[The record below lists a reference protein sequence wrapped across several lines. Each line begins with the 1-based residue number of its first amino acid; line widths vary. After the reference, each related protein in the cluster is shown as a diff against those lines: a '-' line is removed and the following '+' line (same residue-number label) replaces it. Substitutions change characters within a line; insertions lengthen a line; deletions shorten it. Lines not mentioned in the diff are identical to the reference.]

1 MQFIIDTTLLILI
14 QYVKL
19 MNVVEYQK
27 HNKALEASP
36 EYQHILSEV
45 MWEVNTQFVKEII
58 AQEERWLSYKVEEE
72 PIEDDDPIMVE
83 FFKTL
88 RADNKAQDEIRKKR
102 IEEAKELLPTDPT
115 RAAQLLSKLGS
126 CHTLWSLQ
134 KTILKEK
141 YGITWYTPAELHPD
155 IRYD

>member
-1 MQFIIDTTLLILI
+1 MEEIKTLEELRA
-14 QYVKL
+14 Y
-19 MNVVEYQK
+19 
-27 HNKALEASP
+27 NKALEQSP
-36 EYQHILSEV
+36 EYQRILPEV
-45 MWEVNTQFVKEII
+45 MKEVNTRYVLEEIEY
-58 AQEERWLSYKVEEE
+58 EEQRLFYAVEEE

-88 RADNKAQDEIRKKR
+88 RADLKAQDELRKKR
-102 IEEAKELLPTDPT
+102 IEEAKKLLPTDPA
-115 RAAQLLSKLGS
+115 RAAELLSQLGS

>member
-1 MQFIIDTTLLILI
+1 MSTRDEKSIEELRA
-14 QYVKL
+14 Y
-19 MNVVEYQK
+19 
-27 HNKALEASP
+27 NKALEQSP
-36 EYQHILSEV
+36 EYQRILPEV

-72 PIEDDDPIMVE
+72 PIEDDDPIIVE

-134 KTILKEK
+134 KQILKEK

>member
-1 MQFIIDTTLLILI
+1 MDNAEIKSLEELRA
-14 QYVKL
+14 Y
-19 MNVVEYQK
+19 
-27 HNKALEASP
+27 NKALEHSP
-36 EYQHILSEV
+36 KYQRILPEV

-72 PIEDDDPIMVE
+72 PIEDDDPFLKI
-83 FFKTL
+83 L
-88 RADNKAQDEIRKKR
+88 RADLKAQDELRKKR

-141 YGITWYTPAELHPD
+141 YDITWYTPAELHPD

>member
-1 MQFIIDTTLLILI
+1 MELKEKQLSNNILE
-14 QYVKL
+14 QSS
-19 MNVVEYQK
+19 EYQR
-27 HNKALEASP
+27 
-36 EYQHILSEV
+36 ILPEV

-58 AQEERWLSYKVEEE
+58 AQEERWQSYKVEEE

-88 RADNKAQDEIRKKR
+88 RADLKAQDELRKKQ
-102 IEEAKELLPTDPT
+102 IEEAKELLPTDPA
-115 RAAQLLSKLGS
+115 RAAELLSQLGS
-126 CHTLWSLQ
+126 CHTLWSL
-134 KTILKEK
+134 KKAILKEK

>member
-1 MQFIIDTTLLILI
+1 MNKTSLD
-14 QYVKL
+14 KL
-19 MNVVEYQK
+19 RVQ
-27 HNKALEASP
+27 NKALERSP
-36 EYQHILSEV
+36 EYQSILPEV

-88 RADNKAQDEIRKKR
+88 RADLKAQDELRKKQ
-102 IEEAKELLPTDPT
+102 IEEAKKLLPTDPA
-115 RAAQLLSKLGS
+115 RAAELLSQLGS

-134 KTILKEK
+134 KQILKEK
-141 YGITWYTPAELHPD
+141 YGITWYTPAELNPD
-155 IRYD
+155 VKFD

>member
-1 MQFIIDTTLLILI
+1 MSTRNEKSIEELCA
-14 QYVKL
+14 Y
-19 MNVVEYQK
+19 
-27 HNKALEASP
+27 NKVLERSP
-36 EYQHILSEV
+36 EYQSILPEV

-72 PIEDDDPIMVE
+72 PIEDDDPIIVE

>member
-1 MQFIIDTTLLILI
+1 MNNDKSSNTISSSNESCISIEELQAYNKDLEHSPKYQRIL
-14 QYVKL
+14 
-19 MNVVEYQK
+19 
-27 HNKALEASP
+27 P
-36 EYQHILSEV
+36 EV

-72 PIEDDDPIMVE
+72 PIEDDDPIIVE

-141 YGITWYTPAELHPD
+141 YGITWYTHAELHPD

>member
-1 MQFIIDTTLLILI
+1 MDNAEIKSLEELRA
-14 QYVKL
+14 Y
-19 MNVVEYQK
+19 
-27 HNKALEASP
+27 NKALEHSP
-36 EYQHILSEV
+36 KYQRILPEV

-72 PIEDDDPIMVE
+72 PIEDDDPIIVE
-83 FFKTL
+83 FFKSL

-141 YGITWYTPAELHPD
+141 YGITWYTPAELNPD
-155 IRYD
+155 VKFD

>member
-1 MQFIIDTTLLILI
+1 MDNAEIKSLEELRA
-14 QYVKL
+14 Y
-19 MNVVEYQK
+19 
-27 HNKALEASP
+27 NKALERSP
-36 EYQHILSEV
+36 EYQRILPEV

-58 AQEERWLSYKVEEE
+58 AQEERWLSYEVEEE

-88 RADNKAQDEIRKKR
+88 REDLKAQDELRKKR
-102 IEEAKELLPTDPT
+102 IEEAKKLLPTDPT

-141 YGITWYTPAELHPD
+141 YDITWYTPAELHPD

>member
-1 MQFIIDTTLLILI
+1 
-14 QYVKL
+14 
-19 MNVVEYQK
+19 MNTIEELQAY
-27 HNKALEASP
+27 NKVLEGSP
-36 EYQHILSEV
+36 EYQLILPEV

-88 RADNKAQDEIRKKR
+88 RADLKAQDELRKKR
-102 IEEAKELLPTDPT
+102 IEEAKELLPTDPA
-115 RAAQLLSKLGS
+115 RAAELLSQLGS

>member
-1 MQFIIDTTLLILI
+1 MSTRDEKSIEELRA
-14 QYVKL
+14 Y
-19 MNVVEYQK
+19 
-27 HNKALEASP
+27 NKALEHSP
-36 EYQHILSEV
+36 EYQSILPEV
-45 MWEVNTQFVKEII
+45 MVNTQFVKEII

-88 RADNKAQDEIRKKR
+88 RADLKAQDELRKKR
-102 IEEAKELLPTDPT
+102 IEEAKELLPTDPA
-115 RAAQLLSKLGS
+115 RAVELLSKLGS

-134 KTILKEK
+134 KQILKEK

-155 IRYD
+155 IKYD

>member
-1 MQFIIDTTLLILI
+1 
-14 QYVKL
+14 
-19 MNVVEYQK
+19 MNDELFEYQK
-27 HNKALEASP
+27 HNKVLETSS
-36 EYQHILSEV
+36 EYQRILPEV

-88 RADNKAQDEIRKKR
+88 RADLKAQDELRKKR
-102 IEEAKELLPTDPT
+102 IEEAKELLPTDPAP
-115 RAAQLLSKLGS
+115 AAELLSKLGS

>member
-1 MQFIIDTTLLILI
+1 
-14 QYVKL
+14 
-19 MNVVEYQK
+19 MNDELFEYQK
-27 HNKALEASP
+27 HNKVLETSS
-36 EYQHILSEV
+36 EYQRILPEV

-88 RADNKAQDEIRKKR
+88 RADLKAQDELRKKR
-102 IEEAKELLPTDPT
+102 IEEAKELLPTDPA
-115 RAAQLLSKLGS
+115 RAAELLSQLGS

-134 KTILKEK
+134 KQILKEK

>member
-1 MQFIIDTTLLILI
+1 
-14 QYVKL
+14 
-19 MNVVEYQK
+19 
-27 HNKALEASP
+27 
-36 EYQHILSEV
+36 
-45 MWEVNTQFVKEII
+45 
-58 AQEERWLSYKVEEE
+58 VEEE
-72 PIEDDDPIMVE
+72 PIEDDDPIIVE

-134 KTILKEK
+134 KQILKEK
-141 YGITWYTPAELHPD
+141 YGITWYTPAELNPD
-155 IRYD
+155 VKFD

>member
-1 MQFIIDTTLLILI
+1 MSTRDEKSIEELRA
-14 QYVKL
+14 Y
-19 MNVVEYQK
+19 
-27 HNKALEASP
+27 NKALEHSP
-36 EYQHILSEV
+36 EYQSILPEV

-88 RADNKAQDEIRKKR
+88 RADLKAQDELRKKR
-102 IEEAKELLPTDPT
+102 IEEAKELLPTDPA
-115 RAAQLLSKLGS
+115 RAVELLSKPGS

-134 KTILKEK
+134 KQILKEK
-141 YGITWYTPAELHPD
+141 YGITWYTPAELNPD
-155 IRYD
+155 VKFD

>member
-1 MQFIIDTTLLILI
+1 MSTRDEKSIEELRA
-14 QYVKL
+14 Y
-19 MNVVEYQK
+19 
-27 HNKALEASP
+27 NKALEQSP
-36 EYQHILSEV
+36 EYQRILPEV

-72 PIEDDDPIMVE
+72 PIEDDDPIIVE

-126 CHTLWSLQ
+126 CHTLWALQ
-134 KTILKEK
+134 KRILKEK
-141 YGITWYTPAELHPD
+141 YGITWYTPAELNPD
-155 IRYD
+155 VKFD

>member
-1 MQFIIDTTLLILI
+1 MNKTSLD
-14 QYVKL
+14 KL
-19 MNVVEYQK
+19 RVQ
-27 HNKALEASP
+27 NKALEHSP
-36 EYQHILSEV
+36 EYQRILPEV
-45 MWEVNTQFVKEII
+45 MWEVNTQYVKDII

-72 PIEDDDPIMVE
+72 PIEDDDPIIVE

>member
-1 MQFIIDTTLLILI
+1 
-14 QYVKL
+14 
-19 MNVVEYQK
+19 MNTIEELQAY
-27 HNKALEASP
+27 NKVLEGSP
-36 EYQHILSEV
+36 EYQLILPEV

-72 PIEDDDPIMVE
+72 PIEDDDPIIVE

-155 IRYD
+155 IKYD